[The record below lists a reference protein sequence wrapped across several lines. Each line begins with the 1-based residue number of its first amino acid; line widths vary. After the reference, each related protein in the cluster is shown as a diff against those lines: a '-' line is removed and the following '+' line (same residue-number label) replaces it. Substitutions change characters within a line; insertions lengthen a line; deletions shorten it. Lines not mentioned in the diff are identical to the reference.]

1 MSTVSDSTSYS
12 RSLQRLKDSYESE
25 LEKTRASQEKEL
37 ERVRESYRDDLKE
50 SKDEARQEI
59 RKLKDELYDSQGK
72 RAASESKKE
81 YEDQSRF
88 AQYREGT
95 ERDSARRVESI
106 QKYSESRMETLARE
120 NQDRIEDALEAQKSS
135 HREEMKP
142 ILDELALYR
151 NEGRDPEA
159 ERAQAR
165 QEEIETYESDHRTE
179 KRTIVES
186 YERMLER
193 MKNHEEELQDRYSRK
208 LTEAE
213 IGSDAKSRDT
223 IKRLKAEFSE
233 ALKAQRA
240 ERMRVEQALQDE
252 LKAERVRSENRSN
265 QVVARSQEDTSRAL
279 KDKDQAY
286 LGFLKNNAKRVN
298 AEMKAREDVIRDLST
313 TTDPRRVSP
322 ALVEK
327 LRTGEALRYEEK
339 LGKLRDS
346 STAQLGA
353 IRERDHSERTAIRE
367 RYEEMARTMGRDLR
381 KGNDAEKREL
391 FMAYQD
397 MSDAHASKLQDIE
410 GRTRAAVGK
419 LHQEQ
424 ELDLVR
430 QEKRNHMA
438 LQEQRDSLKEEKDRE
453 VEDLKLEA
461 HLKDREWAIR
471 ANDQRR
477 DLEKKL
483 NFERDT
489 HEREVAELKSEFQKK
504 VHDQER
510 NTQRIVEEKDRSLEH
525 QLKQQELAHKEKE
538 RFLVEH
544 YEEELDRMK
553 RTNAQLIAKKS

>member
-12 RSLQRLKDSYESE
+12 RSLQRLTDSYESE
-25 LEKTRASQEKEL
+25 LEKTRANQEKEL
-37 ERVRESYRDDLKE
+37 ERVRNSYREEMKE

-72 RAASESKKE
+72 RAASESKRE

-88 AQYREGT
+88 ANYREAT
-95 ERDSARRVESI
+95 EKDSAKRVESV
-106 QKYSESRMETLARE
+106 QKYAESRMETLARE
-120 NQDRIEDALEAQKSS
+120 NQDRIEEALQAQKNS
-135 HREEMKP
+135 HREELKP
-142 ILDELALYR
+142 MLEELALYR

-165 QEEIETYESDHRTE
+165 QEEIESFEADHRTE
-179 KRTIVES
+179 KKIIVDS
-186 YERMLER
+186 YERILER
-193 MKNHEEELQDRYSRK
+193 MKNHEEELQDLYSRK
-208 LTEAE
+208 LAEAE
-213 IGSDAKSRDT
+213 IGSNAKSREQL
-223 IKRLKAEFSE
+223 KRLKAEFSE
-233 ALKAQRA
+233 AMKAQRA
-240 ERMRVEQALQDE
+240 ERMRVEQAFQEE
-252 LKAERVRSENRSN
+252 LRTERLRSESKSK

-279 KDKDQAY
+279 RDKDQAY
-286 LGFLKNNAKRVN
+286 LGFLKSNAKRVN

-313 TTDPRRVSP
+313 TNDPRRVSP

-327 LRTGEALRYEEK
+327 LRTSEALRYEEK
-339 LGKLRDS
+339 LGKLRES
-346 STAQLGA
+346 SVAGLSA
-353 IRERDHSERTAIRE
+353 IREKDAAERAAIRD

-381 KGNDAEKREL
+381 KSGDAEKREIY
-391 FMAYQD
+391 MTYQE
-397 MSDAHASKLQDIE
+397 MSDSHASKIQDIE
-410 GRTRAAVGK
+410 GRARNAVGK
-419 LHQEQ
+419 LHQNQ
-424 ELDLVR
+424 ELSLVR
-430 QEKRNHMA
+430 QEKKNQAA

-461 HLKDREWAIR
+461 HLKDREWAIK

-477 DLEKKL
+477 ELEKML
-483 NFERDT
+483 NFERDS

-504 VHDQER
+504 LHEQER
-510 NTQRIVEEKDRSLEH
+510 NSNRIVEEKDRALSH